1 MPEKFPKQ
9 ALMIRNVRTA
19 YNLYVNGNGFEGSG
33 TISQTPYNS
42 VPNWRNATRAVDLYP
57 GANELVLLVSNFHH
71 ARGGLAE
78 PIVMGN
84 ADKVFYSRNLEV
96 GGTLFLVGCLLLAG
110 IFALGLFWFKTS
122 DVVGLFFFLF
132 CGSFAL
138 FIVNSG
144 PHLLSSVFGGIS
156 WDFTIRFMWISFYM
170 SVISYGYFL
179 LTNFQDHLRPVVF
192 HILAVVSFI
201 MIVLTAFT
209 PVYFFTAAQVYY
221 LVILLVA
228 AIGISLG
235 ALLQAQ
241 FSHKL
246 VWVNVL
252 GTGAFFSVI
261 VYEVLRYLDVIGSW
275 PMFYVSG
282 IALFVLCQAMV
293 MAIIYGRNYR
303 DSSFA
308 ALAAAKTRDEFLNAM
323 SHELKTPMNAILG
336 MSSFLEKS
344 DLNEGQRDK
353 LKAIK
358 ENGESL
364 MSMIN
369 DVLSISELDS
379 GQLALKKTILNLESS
394 IESAINLSKQHLKKS
409 SVQFK
414 YFIDPNIPELLTGD
428 PSRIKQVLIH
438 LLNNAFKFTDK
449 GEVVLKVVFLESSNG
464 QVRVRFNLTDTGI
477 GMRTGPKN
485 ILSIFTQ
492 TNPGKLAKY
501 QGPGMGLSVTSDLL
515 EMMGGKLAIRSK
527 KNVGTEI
534 SFDLVLEE
542 YQAESA
548 PATSIFVKNEI
559 DTTLKVLYAE
569 DNPVNQK
576 LMTLMLNAMGLKA
589 DIAQNGQEALQMAM
603 KKYYNIILMDIQMP
617 VMDGLEASAKIVEH
631 SSSRPIIIA
640 TTANLAEVDKRK
652 CFAVGM
658 NDFLAKPLRQEDL
671 KLAIL
676 KWQGLKEYLD
686 ESNGSAIKLSS

>member
-1 MPEKFPKQ
+1 MF
-9 ALMIRNVRTA
+9 
-19 YNLYVNGNGFEGSG
+19 VNGEGFEEAGN
-33 TISQTPYNS
+33 ISQSSYNS
-42 VPNWRNATRAVDLYP
+42 VPSWRNATKIVELRP
-57 GANELVLLVSNFHH
+57 GVNELVLLVSNFHH

-78 PIVMGN
+78 PIIMGN
-84 ADKVFYSRNLEV
+84 SGAVFYSRNLEV

-138 FIVNSG
+138 FIVTSG
-144 PHLLSSVFGGIS
+144 PHLLTSLFRDIS
-156 WDFTIRFMWISFYM
+156 WIFTLRFMWISFYL

-179 LTNFQDHLRPVVF
+179 LANFQDHLRPAVF
-192 HILAVVSFI
+192 HVLAVISFI
-201 MIVLTAFT
+201 MVVVTATT

-221 LVILLVA
+221 FVILLLA
-228 AIGISLG
+228 AIGITLG
-235 ALLQAQ
+235 ALLQAN

-252 GTGAFFSVI
+252 GTGAFFAV
-261 VYEVLRYLDVIGSW
+261 VTYEMLRYFDVIGSW
-275 PMFYVSG
+275 PMFFVG
-282 IALFVLCQAMV
+282 AIALFIFCQAMV
-293 MAIIYGRNYR
+293 MSIIYGRSYR
-303 DSSFA
+303 DSSLA

-344 DLNEGQRDK
+344 DLTDGQRDK
-353 LKAIK
+353 LNAIR

-379 GQLALKKTILNLESS
+379 GQLKLKKTIFNLENS
-394 IESAINLSKQHLKKS
+394 IESSINLSKQHLKKA
-409 SVQFK
+409 SVLFK
-414 YFIDPNIPELLTGD
+414 YHIDPKIPELLTGD
-428 PSRIKQVLIH
+428 SSRIKQVVIH
-438 LLNNAFKFTDK
+438 LLNNAFKFTEE
-449 GEVVLKVVFLESSNG
+449 GEVVLKVMFLENNSG
-464 QVRVRFNLTDTGI
+464 TVRVRFSLKDTGI
-477 GMRTGPKN
+477 GMRTGPRN
-485 ILSIFTQ
+485 ILSIFTHN
-492 TNPGKLAKY
+492 NPGKLAKY
-501 QGPGMGLSVTSDLL
+501 QGSGMGLSVTTDLL
-515 EMMGGKLAIRSK
+515 EMMGGNLDIKSK

-534 SFDLVLEE
+534 SFDLLLEE
-542 YQAESA
+542 YQESA
-548 PATSIFVKNEI
+548 SSSPSIFVKNEI

-576 LMTLMLNAMGLKA
+576 LMTLMLNALGLKV

-617 VMDGLEASAKIVEH
+617 VMDGFEASAKIVKH

-658 NDFLAKPLRQEDL
+658 NDFISKPLRQEDL

-686 ESNGSAIKLSS
+686 DSNGAAIKLSS